1 MSEFTAFL
9 KDIEVADH
17 REKMEGLFEWID
29 SRFPELKR
37 VVKWNQPMYTTMTHL
52 LSHLVKRNI
61 IFLLCQR
68 LLV

>member
-37 VVKWNQPMYTTMTHL
+37 VVK
-52 LSHLVKRNI
+52 
-61 IFLLCQR
+61 
-68 LLV
+68 